1 MEQTDAGGTKRRGTQ
16 MRFIVITGISGAGK
30 SLVANYLE
38 DAGFFC
44 IDNLPPLLIP
54 KIAEICSQSYRKMDK
69 IAVVIDIRGGE
80 LLNDL
85 FPALDSLSKDGH
97 TYEILFMEASDN
109 VVIKRYKESRR
120 SHPLD
125 REGSLKKAI
134 AEERKVL
141 EKIKNRADYVID
153 TSNLT
158 PKQLKE
164 AITGIIVDSEEFGGL
179 IINII
184 SFGFKYGIPIEC
196 DLVFD
201 VRFIPNP
208 YYIESMKKHTGK
220 HEDVRDYVL
229 GMPETKIFN
238 EKLYDLLDFLIP
250 NYVKEG
256 KSQLVIGIGC
266 TGGRHRSV
274 VIADELVKN
283 LEEKKHRVVIEHR
296 DIEKDGRS
304 GGR

>member
-1 MEQTDAGGTKRRGTQ
+1 

-30 SLVANYLE
+30 SLVAKYLE
-38 DAGFFC
+38 DAGYFC

-54 KIAEICSQSYRKMDK
+54 KIAEICSQSYEKMDK
-69 IAVVIDIRGGE
+69 VAFVIDIRGGE

-85 FPALDSLSKDGH
+85 FPGLDALREAGH
-97 TYEILFMEASDN
+97 TYEILFLEATDR
-109 VVIKRYKESRR
+109 VVVKRYKETRR
-120 SHPLD
+120 SHPLAP
-125 REGSLKKAI
+125 EGMLIKGI
-134 AEERKVL
+134 NEERRVL
-141 EKIKNRADYVID
+141 QRIKDRADYVIE

-158 PKQLKE
+158 PRQLKE
-164 AITGIIVDSEEFGGL
+164 EINGIIGQEKTFTGI

-208 YYIESMKKHTGK
+208 YYIESMRRLTGRN
-220 HEDVRDYVL
+220 ETVRNYVL
-229 GMPETKIFN
+229 KMPETVEFLERLK
-238 EKLYDLLDFLIP
+238 DMLDFLIP
-250 NYVKEG
+250 SYVKEG

-274 VIADELVKN
+274 AIADALHAAL
-283 LEEKKHRVVIEHR
+283 LERKHRVIVEHR
-296 DIEKDGRS
+296 DIEKDGR
-304 GGR
+304 GKER

>member
-1 MEQTDAGGTKRRGTQ
+1 

-109 VVIKRYKESRR
+109 VVIKRYKESGG
-120 SHPLD
+120 HPLD

-134 AEERKVL
+134 AEERKVW
-141 EKIKNRADYVID
+141 KN
-153 TSNLT
+153 
-158 PKQLKE
+158 KE
-164 AITGIIVDSEEFGGL
+164 PG
-179 IINII
+179 
-184 SFGFKYGIPIEC
+184 
-196 DLVFD
+196 
-201 VRFIPNP
+201 
-208 YYIESMKKHTGK
+208 
-220 HEDVRDYVL
+220 
-229 GMPETKIFN
+229 
-238 EKLYDLLDFLIP
+238 
-250 NYVKEG
+250 
-256 KSQLVIGIGC
+256 
-266 TGGRHRSV
+266 
-274 VIADELVKN
+274 
-283 LEEKKHRVVIEHR
+283 
-296 DIEKDGRS
+296 
-304 GGR
+304 

>member
-1 MEQTDAGGTKRRGTQ
+1 MK
-16 MRFIVITGISGAGK
+16 FIVITGISGAGK
-30 SLVANYLE
+30 SLVAKHLE

-54 KIAEICSQSYRKMDK
+54 KIAEICSQSYKKLDK

-85 FPALDSLSKDGH
+85 LPSLEALTGDGH
-97 TYEILFMEASDN
+97 TYQIFFLEASDK
-109 VVIKRYKESRR
+109 VVVKRYKESRR
-120 SHPLD
+120 AHPLAQ
-125 REGSLKKAI
+125 EGRLARGI
-134 AEERKVL
+134 AEERRVL
-141 EKIKNRADYVID
+141 QKIKDRADFVID
-153 TSNLT
+153 TSNLS

-164 AITGIIVDSEEFGGL
+164 AITGILGQESSFKGL

-208 YYIESMKKHTGK
+208 YYIESMRKHTGK
-220 HEDVRDYVL
+220 HENVKEYVL
-229 GMPETKIFN
+229 KMPETTEFLD
-238 EKLYDLLDFLIP
+238 KLNSMLDFLIP

-274 VIADELVKN
+274 AIADELNRN
-283 LEEKKHRVVIEHR
+283 LTEKQHRTVVAHR

-304 GGR
+304 AGR

>member
-1 MEQTDAGGTKRRGTQ
+1 

-30 SLVANYLE
+30 SMVAKYLE

-44 IDNLPPLLIP
+44 VDNLPPLLIP
-54 KIAEICSQSYRKMDK
+54 KIAEICCQSYGKMDK
-69 IAVVIDIRGGE
+69 IAFVIDIRGGE

-85 FPALDSLSKDGH
+85 FPALEALKSAGH
-97 TYEILFMEASDN
+97 SYEILFMEASDR

-120 SHPLD
+120 VHPLAQ
-125 REGSLKKAI
+125 EGRLLKGI
-134 AEERKVL
+134 NEERKVL
-141 EKIKNRADYVID
+141 HKIKEKANYVID

-158 PKQLKE
+158 PRQLKE
-164 AITGIIVDSEEFGGL
+164 EIINIIDEDKAFNGL

-184 SFGFKYGIPIEC
+184 SFGFKYGAPIEC

-208 YYIESMKKHTGK
+208 YYIDSMKKLTGRNEIVK
-220 HEDVRDYVL
+220 NYVL
-229 GMPETKIFN
+229 KMNETGEFLN
-238 EKLYDLLDFLIP
+238 KLGDMMDFLIP

-274 VIADELVKN
+274 VIADSLHMM
-283 LEEKKHRVVIEHR
+283 LQEKAYRVVVEHR
-296 DIEKDGRS
+296 DVEKDGR
-304 GGR
+304 GAV

>member
-1 MEQTDAGGTKRRGTQ
+1 

-30 SLVANYLE
+30 SLVAKHLE

-54 KIAEICSQSYRKMDK
+54 KIAEILSQSYRKMEK

-85 FPALDSLSKDGH
+85 FPALDALTGDGH
-97 TYEILFMEASDN
+97 TYEIFFMEASDK
-109 VVIKRYKESRR
+109 VVVERYKESRR
-120 SHPLD
+120 AHPLAL
-125 REGSLKKAI
+125 EGRLAKGI
-134 AEERKVL
+134 AEERRVL
-141 EKIKNRADYVID
+141 QKIKDRADYVID
-153 TSNLT
+153 TSSLA

-164 AITGIIVDSEEFGGL
+164 AITGILGQDSVFKGL

-196 DLVFD
+196 DLIFD

-208 YYIESMKKHTGK
+208 YYVESLRKHTGK
-220 HEDVRDYVL
+220 HEDVKEYVFQ
-229 GMPETKIFN
+229 MPETTEFL
-238 EKLYDLLDFLIP
+238 EKLYSMLDFLIP
-250 NYVKEG
+250 NYIKEG
-256 KSQLVIGIGC
+256 KSQLVVGIGC

-274 VIADELVKN
+274 AIADELGRYLKQQ
-283 LEEKKHRVVIEHR
+283 EHRTVIEHR

-304 GGR
+304 AGR

>member
-1 MEQTDAGGTKRRGTQ
+1 

-30 SLVANYLE
+30 SLVAKHLE

-54 KIAEICSQSYRKMDK
+54 KIAEIVSQSYRKMDK

-80 LLNDL
+80 LLYDL
-85 FPALDSLSKDGH
+85 FPALDALTGDGH
-97 TYEILFMEASDN
+97 TYEILFMEASDK
-109 VVIKRYKESRR
+109 VVIERYKESRR
-120 SHPLD
+120 SHPLAL
-125 REGSLKKAI
+125 EGRLVKGI
-134 AEERKVL
+134 AEERRVL
-141 EKIKNRADYVID
+141 QKIKDRANYVID
-153 TSNLT
+153 TSTLA
-158 PKQLKE
+158 PKQLKD
-164 AITGIIVDSEEFGGL
+164 AITGILGRDSAFKGL

-196 DLVFD
+196 DLIFD

-208 YYIESMKKHTGK
+208 YYIESMRKHTGK
-220 HEDVRDYVL
+220 NEDVKEYVFS
-229 GMPETKIFN
+229 MPETTEFM
-238 EKLYDLLDFLIP
+238 EKLHSMLDFLIP
-250 NYVKEG
+250 NYIKEG

-274 VIADELVKN
+274 AIANELGRY
-283 LEEKKHRVVIEHR
+283 LEQQENRIVIEHR

-304 GGR
+304 AGR

>member
-1 MEQTDAGGTKRRGTQ
+1 

-30 SLVANYLE
+30 SLVAKHLE

-54 KIAEICSQSYRKMDK
+54 KIVEIISQSYRKMEK

-85 FPALDSLSKDGH
+85 FPALDALTGDGH
-97 TYEILFMEASDN
+97 TYQILFMEASDK
-109 VVIKRYKESRR
+109 VVIERYKESRR
-120 SHPLD
+120 SHPLAQ
-125 REGSLKKAI
+125 EGRLVKGI
-134 AEERKVL
+134 AEERRVL
-141 EKIKNRADYVID
+141 QKIKDRADHVID
-153 TSNLT
+153 TSSLA

-164 AITGIIVDSEEFGGL
+164 AITGILGQDSAFKGL

-196 DLVFD
+196 DLIFD

-208 YYIESMKKHTGK
+208 YYVESLRKHTGK
-220 HEDVRDYVL
+220 NDDVKEYVFK
-229 GMPETKIFN
+229 MPETTEFL
-238 EKLYDLLDFLIP
+238 EKLYDMLDFLIP
-250 NYVKEG
+250 NYIKEG
-256 KSQLVIGIGC
+256 KSQLVVGIGC

-274 VIADELVKN
+274 AIADALGKYLTQQE
-283 LEEKKHRVVIEHR
+283 HRIVMEHR

-304 GGR
+304 AGR

>member
-1 MEQTDAGGTKRRGTQ
+1 

-69 IAVVIDIRGGE
+69 IALVIDIRGGK

-125 REGSLKKAI
+125 HEGSLKKAI
-134 AEERKVL
+134 AEERRVL
-141 EKIKNRADYVID
+141 EKIKDRANYVID

-164 AITGIIVDSEEFGGL
+164 AITGIVVNSEEFGGL

-220 HEDVRDYVL
+220 NEDVRNYVL
-229 GMPETKIFN
+229 GMQETKEFTG
-238 EKLYDLLDFLIP
+238 KLNDLLDFLIP

-274 VIADELVKN
+274 VIADELMKSLTV
-283 LEEKKHRVVIEHR
+283 KKHRVVIEHR

>member
-1 MEQTDAGGTKRRGTQ
+1 

-30 SLVANYLE
+30 SLVAKHLE

-54 KIAEICSQSYRKMDK
+54 KIAEIVSQSYRKMEK

-85 FPALDSLSKDGH
+85 FPALDALTGDGH
-97 TYEILFMEASDN
+97 TYEIFFMEASDK
-109 VVIKRYKESRR
+109 VVVERYKESRR
-120 SHPLD
+120 SHPLAL
-125 REGSLKKAI
+125 EGRLAKGI
-134 AEERKVL
+134 AEERRVL
-141 EKIKNRADYVID
+141 QKIKDRADYVID
-153 TSNLT
+153 TSSLA

-164 AITGIIVDSEEFGGL
+164 AITGILGQDSAFKGL

-196 DLVFD
+196 DLIFD

-208 YYIESMKKHTGK
+208 YYVESLRKHTGK
-220 HEDVRDYVL
+220 HEDVKEYVFQ
-229 GMPETKIFN
+229 MPETTEFL
-238 EKLYDLLDFLIP
+238 EKLYSMLDFLIP
-250 NYVKEG
+250 NYIKEG
-256 KSQLVIGIGC
+256 KSQLVVGIGC

-274 VIADELVKN
+274 AIADELGRY
-283 LEEKKHRVVIEHR
+283 LTQQEHRIVTEHR

-304 GGR
+304 AGR

>member
-1 MEQTDAGGTKRRGTQ
+1 

-30 SLVANYLE
+30 SLVAQYLE

-54 KIAEICSQSYRKMDK
+54 KISEICSQSYRKMDK
-69 IAVVIDIRGGE
+69 IALVIDIRGGE

-85 FPALDSLSKDGH
+85 FPALEALAGERH
-97 TYEILFMEASDN
+97 TYEILFMEASDK

-120 SHPLD
+120 SHPLAQ
-125 REGSLKKAI
+125 EGRLLKGI
-134 AEERKVL
+134 AEERRVL
-141 EKIKNRADYVID
+141 QKIKDRADYVIE

-164 AITGIIVDSEEFGGL
+164 AISGIIGNDSTFHGL

-196 DLVFD
+196 DLIFD

-208 YYIESMKKHTGK
+208 FYIESMKKQTGK
-220 HEDVRDYVL
+220 HENVKEYVL
-229 GMPETKIFN
+229 KMPETIEFLD
-238 EKLYDLLDFLIP
+238 KLNSMLDFLIP

-274 VIADELVKN
+274 AIADELYRDLIDK
-283 LEEKKHRVVIEHR
+283 EHRAVIEHR
-296 DIEKDGRS
+296 DIEKDGR
-304 GGR
+304 GAGR